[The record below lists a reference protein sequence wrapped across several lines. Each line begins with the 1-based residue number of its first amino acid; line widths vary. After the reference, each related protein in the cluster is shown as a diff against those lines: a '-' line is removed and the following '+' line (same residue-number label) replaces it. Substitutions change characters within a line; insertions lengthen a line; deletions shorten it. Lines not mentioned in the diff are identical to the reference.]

1 MIPTMEDLHESI
13 VGIEDLID
21 DRNKLMKFMFAED
34 QHDDFLMAEKLQ
46 DMGNTG
52 GVHVQPMLGGNLDL
66 SPINNLL
73 PNLGMGKVNEPIVR
87 NYTTP
92 DTPSNPTNNNNNKIR
107 GWNPFRNNG
116 NQSGNTNNPTQNFA
130 RGGILSG
137 ITTGSPVSSLADM
150 GLGDTFERN
159 VSNKL
164 EDDFKISDKLK
175 NAFGDAMALPVRA
188 AAALLT
194 DLIASLPVTSEAQ
207 KTFMNDNLSQITNAF
222 NLNKNT
228 FQSDST
234 DEQNTDTTSTNQEL
248 INNMLGDTLISQ
260 TNKSERLN
268 IFNPFNWTNILN
280 EADKAREGNR
290 PNAGDHDLSVPGNI
304 LKWHQR
310 NAEYMEMLSFNNTNN
325 NDTIKVVNNIMSNLS
340 TEVPS
345 IVTSANSIVNQS
357 SIIPVT
363 DTVVNNLTELTDNV
377 INETRLSKIEKTE
390 LARKSSVEVP
400 PMVSNLQTLA
410 KEMQI
415 GTSDGFPKIKESLF
429 LDLYTTMSQF
439 S

>member
-1 MIPTMEDLHESI
+1 MEDLHESI

-150 GLGDTFERN
+150 GLDDTFERN

-164 EDDFKISDKLK
+164 EDDFKISD
-175 NAFGDAMALPVRA
+175 N
-188 AAALLT
+188 
-194 DLIASLPVTSEAQ
+194 STSSPFE
-207 KTFMNDNLSQITNAF
+207 FI
-222 NLNKNT
+222 
-228 FQSDST
+228 ST
-234 DEQNTDTTSTNQEL
+234 RS
-248 INNMLGDTLISQ
+248 
-260 TNKSERLN
+260 
-268 IFNPFNWTNILN
+268 
-280 EADKAREGNR
+280 
-290 PNAGDHDLSVPGNI
+290 
-304 LKWHQR
+304 
-310 NAEYMEMLSFNNTNN
+310 
-325 NDTIKVVNNIMSNLS
+325 
-340 TEVPS
+340 
-345 IVTSANSIVNQS
+345 
-357 SIIPVT
+357 
-363 DTVVNNLTELTDNV
+363 
-377 INETRLSKIEKTE
+377 
-390 LARKSSVEVP
+390 
-400 PMVSNLQTLA
+400 
-410 KEMQI
+410 
-415 GTSDGFPKIKESLF
+415 
-429 LDLYTTMSQF
+429 
-439 S
+439 